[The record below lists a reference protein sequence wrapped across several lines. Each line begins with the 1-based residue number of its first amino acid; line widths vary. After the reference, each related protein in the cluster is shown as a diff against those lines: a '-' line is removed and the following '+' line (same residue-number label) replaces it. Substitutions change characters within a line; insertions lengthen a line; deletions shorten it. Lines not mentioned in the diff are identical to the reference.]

1 MTWVRE
7 EEKAVEAMS
16 GMKAEG
22 DWVCKMRRASED
34 SMLIGIST
42 TVGSYSYG
50 DVV

>member
-7 EEKAVEAMS
+7 GEKAVDAMS

-34 SMLIGIST
+34 YTLMR
-42 TVGSYSYG
+42 Y
-50 DVV
+50 